1 MRLHPWQAQAIR
13 EVVHSFDP
21 AAHVYLFG
29 SRVDDQARGADIDLL
44 VTSER
49 IGEQH
54 RTRLQHRLHE
64 RIGDQRID
72 LVLARDTQRPF
83 VRLALAEAI
92 EL

>member
-1 MRLHPWQAQAIR
+1 MRLHPWQAEAIR
-13 EVVHSFDP
+13 EVVHTFDP
-21 AAHVYLFG
+21 NAHVYLFG
-29 SRVDDQARGADIDLL
+29 SRVDDQARGGDIDLL
-44 VTSER
+44 VMSER

-72 LVLARDTQRPF
+72 LVLAPDTQRPF

>member
-1 MRLHPWQAQAIR
+1 MRLHPWQAEAIR
-13 EVVHSFDP
+13 EVVHAFDP

-29 SRVDDQARGADIDLL
+29 SRVDDQARGGDIDLL
-44 VTSER
+44 VMSER
-49 IGEQH
+49 IGDQH

-72 LVLARDTQRPF
+72 LLIARDTQRPF
-83 VRLALAEAI
+83 VRLALAEAV